1 MLYKRVV
8 SFLLAIALTF
18 SLTFT
23 LFSCDENDEK
33 AEPPSYVG
41 CITDFSWYRDMTDQ
55 TDKIDAFYYVGD
67 AQFSFAFTIEN
78 EEDIAEIMDYIFHFE
93 YEIEDVEMNGV
104 IPFSSVKVYQGEK
117 QYNIGYTAYEG
128 EVRYV
133 RKVNEA
139 SNAFSKKIQ
148 ELALAKSKSV
158 TDFSEFDGMTRVADK
173 IEIDYWD
180 IDTDSTTRLTVEN
193 QEDIA
198 EIMDIIFNE
207 SHFELNRAEHLGN
220 SHVIYIY
227 QGEKIY
233 SLRSNNNLLDGSIYT
248 TPETDLNGKI
258 LALATEA
265 GLR

>member
-1 MLYKRVV
+1 MANKRSI
-8 SFLLAIALTF
+8 SFLLVLILIL
-18 SLTFT
+18 SLSFT
-23 LFSCDENDEK
+23 LFSCDETDGK

-41 CITDFSWYRDMTDQ
+41 CITDFSWYRDMTGR

-104 IPFSSVKVYQGEK
+104 TPFSSVRVYQGEN

-133 RKVNEA
+133 RKNNEA

-148 ELALAKSKSV
+148 ELALAKSKSI
-158 TDFSEFDGMTRVADK
+158 TDFSEFDGMTRTADK

-198 EIMDIIFNE
+198 EIMDIIFTE
-207 SHFELNRAEHLGN
+207 THYELNRAEHLGN

-233 SLRSNNNLLDGSIYT
+233 SLRSNCNLLDGSIYT
-248 TPETDLNGKI
+248 TPENDLNEKI
-258 LALATEA
+258 LALAEEA